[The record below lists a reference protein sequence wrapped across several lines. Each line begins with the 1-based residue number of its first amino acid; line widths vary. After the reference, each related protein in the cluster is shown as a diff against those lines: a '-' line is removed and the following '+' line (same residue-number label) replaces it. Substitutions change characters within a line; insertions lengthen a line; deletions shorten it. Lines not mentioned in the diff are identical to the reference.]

1 MKIADRHPR
10 ENGRDYAMRVIR
22 DGIISLELEP
32 GSVISDRELA
42 TEMNL
47 SRTPVREALLELA
60 KVKIVEI
67 YPQRGSIVA
76 HGSKLPLSGHLSWLS
91 YIRQQGCR
99 YHLKVRALPFL
110 LFR

>member
-67 YPQRGSIVA
+67 YPQRGISLRRR
-76 HGSKLPLSGHLSWLS
+76 SLSGACWRRRWYRLSARKRL
-91 YIRQQGCR
+91 RMT
-99 YHLKVRALPFL
+99 
-110 LFR
+110 